1 MIAGIGVD
9 MVKVSRIEK
18 AISSWGDRFINR
30 IFTANEY
37 NFIAARHNHI
47 SAFALHFAAKEA
59 FSKAVGT
66 GMRGGFKWS
75 DVEVFHY
82 ASGKPGLKLYGR
94 ANELCQDLGVERFHL
109 SLSDDSGLAI
119 AIVILES

>member
-1 MIAGIGVD
+1 VIAGIGVD
-9 MVKVSRIEK
+9 IVKVSRIEK
-18 AISSWGDRFINR
+18 AISSWGCRFINR
-30 IFTANEY
+30 IFTANEHS
-37 NFIAARHNHI
+37 FIAARHNQM

-82 ASGKPGLKLYGR
+82 PSGKPGLKLSAR
-94 ANELCQDLGVERFHL
+94 ANELCQNLGVSRFHL

-119 AIVILES
+119 AMVVLES